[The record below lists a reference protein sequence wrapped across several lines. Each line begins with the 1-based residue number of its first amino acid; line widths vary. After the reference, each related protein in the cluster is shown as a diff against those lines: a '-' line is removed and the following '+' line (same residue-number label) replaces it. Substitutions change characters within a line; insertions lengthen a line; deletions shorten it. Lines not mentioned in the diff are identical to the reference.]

1 MIYRFSINLDRLE
14 LTYEKNDPF
23 QTMLS
28 DTSKNEFVFD
38 ELRLVRE
45 NSRMYSYEFI
55 VYGSD
60 YDEKLGVIE
69 RPIGHLHFGSPNPNR
84 PYIYLVYDNA
94 ALYSDYLLASR
105 FYVEEALGLEFL
117 RVSKCD
123 VAVDFNFNVVN
134 RFYRLFKNPDYDLI
148 VNGEKV
154 KDMKCIVHDVLHI
167 TGNTT
172 RHRPFAHHTPV
183 IKNADG
189 SMLMRAYDK
198 GKEID
203 EESGKEYIR
212 EKAGFK
218 RLYRVE
224 VSLGC
229 HRVIKKV
236 LERLDLTDENFYA
249 LLQDEKTLIAFS
261 RVALNSLVRVSRK
274 RKSMS
279 VLEPMLFEA

>member
-1 MIYRFSINLDRLE
+1 MNYSFTINVDRLE
-14 LTYEKNDPF
+14 LTYEKNEPL

-28 DTSKNEFVFD
+28 DNTINEFEFD
-38 ELRLVRE
+38 SLRLIRE
-45 NSRMYSYEFI
+45 NSRMYSHEFI

-69 RPIGHLHFGSPNPNR
+69 RPLGHLHFGSPNPNR

-154 KDMKCIVHDVLHI
+154 KDMKSVVRDVLHVA
-167 TGNTT
+167 GDTT
-172 RHRPFAHHTPV
+172 RHRPFAHHTPI
-183 IKNADG
+183 IKNADS
-189 SMLMRAYDK
+189 SMLVRAYDK

-203 EESGKEYIR
+203 AESGKEYIR

-218 RLYRVE
+218 RLYRIE

-236 LERLDLTDENFYA
+236 LERLDLTEENLYA
-249 LLQDEKTLIAFS
+249 LLQDEKTLIAFF

-279 VLEPMLFEA
+279 VLEPMLFDA

>member
-1 MIYRFSINLDRLE
+1 MIYSFIINVDRLE
-14 LTYEKNDPF
+14 LTYDKNEPL
-23 QTMLS
+23 QTLLS
-28 DTSKNEFVFD
+28 DNTINEFQFD
-38 ELRLVRE
+38 ALRLIRE
-45 NSRMYSYEFI
+45 NSRMYSHEFI

-60 YDEKLGVIE
+60 YDEMLGVIE

-94 ALYSDYLLASR
+94 ALYSNYLLASR

-134 RFYRLFKNPDYDLI
+134 RFYRLLKNSDYDLI
-148 VNGEKV
+148 INGEKV
-154 KDMKCIVHDVLHI
+154 KGMKSAVRDVLHI
-167 TGNTT
+167 AGNTT
-172 RHRPFAHHTPV
+172 RQRPFAHHSPV

-236 LERLDLTDENFYA
+236 LERLGLTDEDFYA
-249 LLQDEKTLIAFS
+249 QLQDEKTLIAFF
-261 RVALNSLVRVSRK
+261 RVALNCLVRVSRK

-279 VLEPMLFEA
+279 VLEPILFEA